1 MTSQA
6 NNKSALVALMLA
18 SLACIATFLIVHFLI
33 LRPLQDAHGLIDDF
47 RMRHH
52 SAEIAVTFLLY
63 ALAPPVAAFV
73 LLLRSCLLQ
82 TRRGAA
88 RILLLFLISCALY
101 LGVMVVLCIVMMLA
115 FAASMSQKHG
125 GDF

>member
-1 MTSQA
+1 MTSPA
-6 NNKSALVALMLA
+6 NNKSALVALLLA

-33 LRPLQDAHGLIDDF
+33 IRPLQDAHGLLDF

-82 TRRGAA
+82 TRRGGA

-101 LGVMVVLCIVMMLA
+101 LGVMVVLWIAIMLA
-115 FAASMSQKHG
+115 FAVSMSQKHG